1 MSKHPSRCPA
11 VLQPEEFFS
20 FCGLTEEAFS
30 ALPLPEVEYLLD
42 ERYAPPPKT
51 EKEQKASSAKRQRR
65 RKPKKERETVVIIPK
80 EKG

>member
-1 MSKHPSRCPA
+1 MLLQELARRA
-11 VLQPEEFFS
+11 VHVRRV